1 MYAIRAQSDHPFA
14 GPQKLVLSSSLLRHL
29 DSRALNNCKIVPR
42 PGKTYSSMN
51 REIRQGKI
59 KIGGFNTIAF
69 LLGTNDIDS
78 AVYCKFGVVGY
89 KKRYRKPII
98 PKQFVDMDTVKRDFL
113 SLMDTVRSF
122 NSTATIVICGL
133 LPRLGD
139 WAWSK
144 EFSFDMNNFLQVW
157 CCQQVAKGGRA
168 IFFPSYKFFQKHGKP
183 SPTYYRWDGVHLSDE
198 GLRRAKQFLQQAL
211 SNSNLNRGGVWK
223 RRPAGRQVPGLR
235 TPKVRGN
242 LIVF

>member
-1 MYAIRAQSDHPFA
+1 
-14 GPQKLVLSSSLLRHL
+14 
-29 DSRALNNCKIVPR
+29 
-42 PGKTYSSMN
+42 MN

-59 KIGGFNTIAF
+59 KIGGFDTIAF

-242 LIVF
+242 LIVFWTQNFPIKRQQQKM